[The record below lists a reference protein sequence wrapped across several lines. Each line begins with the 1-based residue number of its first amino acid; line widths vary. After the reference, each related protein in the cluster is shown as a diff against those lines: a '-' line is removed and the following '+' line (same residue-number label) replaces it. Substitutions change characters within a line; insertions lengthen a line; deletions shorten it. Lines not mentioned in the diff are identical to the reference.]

1 MIRATIAFVALFA
14 AALAA
19 AWLADNPGQ
28 LVVNWQGW
36 RLEAPVAV
44 VLIGLLLLFGLAGLL
59 YRAWLWLGRSP
70 EVLARNRDQRRE
82 RQGYEALTKG
92 LVAVAA
98 GDASQARTLARQA
111 ENLLQAPPLTRL
123 LSAQAAQLDGDDV
136 SARHYFEEMLDSKET
151 EFLALRGLLT
161 SALRE
166 GDRVAALD
174 YATRAHRARPDADW
188 ATKTLFDIQAQ
199 AGLWK
204 EAQATL
210 ADASRQNAMPAEDTT
225 RRKAIAQYA
234 QAQAAEATGD
244 RRGALK
250 LFDQA
255 HSAAPG
261 LVPVAVDG
269 ARLLLA
275 AKKIRRASD
284 MVETCWQEN
293 PHPALA
299 NIYQALWSNEKPGY
313 VMQRLDRLHAL
324 RPGSREGRMALAAKQ
339 IEARK
344 FEDARTLLAPLVADT
359 VSSLPEQRLCRLM
372 ADLEE
377 GMSGNAAAAR
387 DWLVKVETAPADPA
401 WACTECGA
409 ITPDWAPHCPA
420 CEAFDALVWQALP
433 EPATGSSSAPEALV
447 DQGVAAQQDDPDIAA
462 PSHAPTP
469 DIDERPASA

>member
-1 MIRATIAFVALFA
+1 MIRAAILFVALFA

-28 LVVNWQGW
+28 LVVDWQGW
-36 RLEAPVAV
+36 RIEAPVALV
-44 VLIGLLLLFGLAGLL
+44 AVALFLLFGLFGLAW
-59 YRAWLWLGRSP
+59 RFWLWLERSP
-70 EVLARNRDQRRE
+70 RAMAQNRERKRE

-136 SARHYFEEMLDSKET
+136 AARHYFEEMLDSKDT

-166 GDRVAALD
+166 GNRPAALD

-188 ATKTLFDIQAQ
+188 ATRALFDIQAQ
-199 AGLWK
+199 SGLWR

-210 ADASRQNAMPAEDTT
+210 ADASRRNAMPPEDTQ
-225 RRKAIAQYA
+225 RRKAIALHA
-234 QAQAAEATGD
+234 QAHAAEAAND
-244 RRGALK
+244 RRQALK

-255 HSAAPG
+255 HAAAPG

-284 MVETCWQEN
+284 MIEACWREN

-299 NIYQALWSNEKPGY
+299 DLYLALWSDEKPGY
-313 VMQRLDRLHAL
+313 VKQRLERLYGL
-324 RPGSREGRMALAAKQ
+324 RPGSREGRLVMAAQL
-339 IEARK
+339 IEARQ
-344 FEDARTLLAPLVADT
+344 FDDAREQLAPLVAAGIT
-359 VSSLPEQRLCRLM
+359 PPPEQRVCRLM

-377 GMSGNAAAAR
+377 GESGQAAAAK
-387 DWLVKVETAPADPA
+387 DWLLQLETAPADPV
-401 WACTECGA
+401 WACADCGA
-409 ITPDWAPHCPA
+409 VTPDWLPHCEA
-420 CEAFDALVWQALP
+420 CGSFDALTWQAPP
-433 EPATGSSSAPEALV
+433 EPADFDASVPDAGSATIPARAP
-447 DQGVAAQQDDPDIAA
+447 GA
-462 PSHAPTP
+462 PAKP
-469 DIDERPASA
+469 DIDEHPASA

>member
-28 LVVNWQGW
+28 LVIDWQGW

-44 VLIGLLLLFGLAGLL
+44 VLIGLLLLFGFAGLL
-59 YRAWLWLGRSP
+59 YRAWLWVGRSP
-70 EVLARNRDQRRE
+70 EVMARNRDQRRE

-111 ENLLQAPPLTRL
+111 EDLLQAPPLTRL
-123 LSAQAAQLDGDDV
+123 LSAQAVQLDGDDTA
-136 SARHYFEEMLDSKET
+136 ARHYFEEMLDSKDT

-166 GDRVAALD
+166 GDRTAALD
-174 YATRAHRARPDADW
+174 YATRAHQARPDADW
-188 ATKTLFDIQAQ
+188 ATKALFDLQAQ
-199 AGLWK
+199 AGLWQ

-210 ADASRQNAMPAEDTT
+210 NDASRQKAMTAEDTT
-225 RRKAIAQYA
+225 RRKAIAMFA
-234 QAQAAEATGD
+234 QAHAAEADGD
-244 RRGALK
+244 RRRAMK

-284 MVETCWQEN
+284 MVEACWQIN

-299 NIYQALWSNEKPGY
+299 RIYQALWSNEKPGY
-313 VMQRLDRLHAL
+313 VMQRLERLHAL
-324 RPGSREGRMALAAKQ
+324 KPGSREGRMALAMML

-344 FEDARTLLAPLVADT
+344 FEEARVQLAPLVADT
-359 VSSLPEQRLCRLM
+359 ISLPPEQRLCQLM
-372 ADLEE
+372 AGLEE
-377 GMSGNAAAAR
+377 GESGNAAAAR
-387 DWLVKVETAPADPA
+387 DWLLQLETAPANPA
-401 WACTECGA
+401 WACTECGGV
-409 ITPDWAPHCPA
+409 TPDWAPHCPS
-420 CEAFDALVWQALP
+420 CETFDALAWQTLP
-433 EPATGSSSAPEALV
+433 EPEIASTNKPEILD
-447 DQGVAAQQDDPDIAA
+447 DQGIAGDQDEPDATA
-462 PSHAPTP
+462 PGPTPTP